1 MISKVICSRCAAEM
15 PEISVFCPGCGYP
28 VKSEHELSA
37 TADLA
42 NMDSTDRLLGAAAY
56 LTFVPAILFLL
67 IPPVKSRRFARFHS
81 WQSILFALSAGIF
94 ALALKLVF
102 VVLSILPLIGFL
114 GAWLSLGVG
123 FLAIVVLWAVLVAKA
138 AQGRSYE
145 LPLIGPLAVRLAE
158 LDILR

>member
-1 MISKVICSRCAAEM
+1 M

-42 NMDSTDRLLGAAAY
+42 NMDSTERLLGAAAY

-114 GAWLSLGVG
+114 VAWLSLGVG